1 MDTFQSENTDVK
13 ETLLLVDDEPGI
25 RKVLG
30 ITLSDD
36 GYTVH
41 TAESGEAALALFE
54 THRPQ
59 IVLTDIKMPGMGG
72 IELLKRIKQ
81 TAPETEVIMITGHGE
96 LDLAIQSIQHDAVDF
111 VTKPI
116 RDEVLAIAL
125 KRAREKIQMRRELAS
140 YTERLEQ
147 LVEEKS
153 ARVIELERRAAV
165 GQTLESLT
173 SAFRGLAGGVGGDV
187 SFFNDMPCY
196 VSVHSPG
203 FDIVAA
209 NQMFRER
216 IGDMAG
222 RKSWDVYDID
232 DHPRPCPVEKTIATG
247 VGQES
252 RHTIR
257 LKDGA
262 HAPVMV
268 HTAPIHNQSG
278 QVELVLEISADITE
292 IKQLQTKLRAT
303 QQRFRQLFDEVPC
316 YISVQDREF
325 RITAANKRFKEDFGE
340 GAGAFCYER
349 YKHRS
354 DACPQCPVLRT
365 FEDGLSHS
373 HETVVRTQSG
383 EEYHMLVITSPIQDE
398 NGEVTQV
405 MEMST
410 NITEVRRLQDH
421 LFSLGLLIG
430 SASHGIKGLLTGL
443 DGGVYLVDSGI
454 AKDDPVQIREGWDI
468 VRLMVERIR
477 SMMNDLLFYAREKD
491 LKWQRVDIATF
502 ARETAAALAPEMAAA
517 GVELVREFA
526 PGLSEVRLD
535 VGVVRAALVNIL
547 ENALYACKAD
557 STPKDHRVVF
567 RVSQE
572 PEMLVFSVEDNGTGM
587 DEKTR
592 SRLFKT
598 VLSNK
603 GRKGTGLG
611 LFISSKI
618 IEQNGGKITA
628 VSTLGE
634 GSTFTIRIP
643 KSPKLHTAL
652 ENGAKSGRAEGQ
664 SPEV

>member
-1 MDTFQSENTDVK
+1 MNTLHPENTETK

-41 TAESGEAALALFE
+41 GAGSGEEALSLFE
-54 THRPQ
+54 KHRPQ

-81 TAPETEVIMITGHGE
+81 MSPDTEVIMITGHGE
-96 LDLAIQSIQHDAVDF
+96 LDLAIQSIQYDAVDF

-125 KRAREKIQMRRELAS
+125 KRAREKIQMRHKLAT
-140 YTERLEQ
+140 YTEHLEQ

-153 ARVIELERRAAV
+153 ARVIELERQAAV

-196 VSVHSPG
+196 VSVHSSG

-216 IGDMAG
+216 IGDVTG
-222 RKSWDVYDID
+222 KKSWDVYDVD
-232 DHPRPCPVEKTIATG
+232 EHPRPCPVEKTIDAG

-257 LKDGA
+257 LKDGSPV
-262 HAPVMV
+262 PVMV
-268 HTAPIHNQSG
+268 HTAPIHNQNG

-292 IKQLQTKLRAT
+292 IEQLQAKLRAT

-316 YISVQDREF
+316 YISVQDRDF

-340 GAGAFCYER
+340 EDGAFCYER

-354 DACPQCPVLRT
+354 DVCPECPVLQT
-365 FEDGLSHS
+365 FEDGRSHS

-383 EEYHMLVITSPIQDE
+383 EAYHMLVITSPIRDE

-443 DGGVYLVDSGI
+443 DGGMYLVDSGI
-454 AKDDPVQIREGWDI
+454 AKDDPVQVKEGWDT

-477 SMMNDLLFYAREKD
+477 NMMIDILFYAKEKD
-491 LKWQRVDIATF
+491 LKWQRVDIASF
-502 ARETAAALAPEMAAA
+502 ARETADAAAPEMEKA
-517 GVELVREFA
+517 GIELVREFA
-526 PGLSEVRLD
+526 PDLSEVRLD

-547 ENALYACKAD
+547 ENAVHACTAD

-572 PEMLVFSVEDNGTGM
+572 PEMLIFSVEDNGTGM
-587 DEKTR
+587 DEKTL

-598 VLSNK
+598 VLSSK

-618 IEQNGGKITA
+618 IEQNGGELTA
-628 VSTLGE
+628 VSILGE

-643 KSPKLHTAL
+643 KSPKVQTAP
-652 ENGAKSGRAEGQ
+652 GGYDGKSG
-664 SPEV
+664 S